1 MKAIYILLASL
12 FMILATNT
20 FAQDTT
26 QDTSKNLK
34 VITKLDGT
42 EYIGEIISDD
52 GREVL
57 IMTNKLGKIYI
68 PKSDISSIERIED
81 RKQVVYGEF
90 RNSGPFTTRYAFTN
104 NALPVTKGENYA
116 LINLYGPEVHFAVTD
131 NFSLGIMAT
140 WIASPMVLA
149 LKYSIPTNNE
159 NVNFS
164 LGTLF
169 GTSGYLNSFRG
180 YGGLHWAN
188 VTIGNRMNNITF
200 SAGYAY
206 LDAGFNNNNME
217 KPGVYYNTY
226 PTQNIKMPIFNG
238 PMASI
243 AGIAKVGSKVS
254 FVFDSMFMYI
264 SSESTVSEYE
274 VTQAGYY
281 DDLTDQW
288 YNEEFKY
295 TVSSETNTGLAMMLM
310 PGLRFQNT
318 EKNAFQFN
326 LSGVA
331 LFVGDESLSFPFPMC
346 TWFFRF

>member
-20 FAQDTT
+20 FAQDTP

-34 VITKLDGT
+34 VVTKIDGT

-52 GREVL
+52 GREIL
-57 IMTNKLGKIYI
+57 IETKELGKIFI
-68 PKSDISSIERIED
+68 PKSDISSIQNIED
-81 RKQVVYGEF
+81 HKQIVYGEF

-104 NALPVTKGENYA
+104 NAHPVTKGENYA

-131 NFSLGIMAT
+131 KFSIGVLST
-140 WIASPMVLA
+140 WIASPLVLA
-149 LKYSIPTNNE
+149 LKYSIPTSNP

-164 LGTLF
+164 VGTLM
-169 GTSGYLNSFRG
+169 GTSGYLNSFEG

-188 VTIGNRMNNITF
+188 VTFGDRMNNITF

-206 LDAGFNNNNME
+206 LDGGFDDYMA
-217 KPGVYYNTY
+217 KPGVYYNTS
-226 PTQNIKMPIFNG
+226 PTEDIKMPLFNG

-254 FVFDSMFMYI
+254 FVFDSMFMYV
-264 SSESTVSEYE
+264 SNESTNTEYDDS
-274 VTQAGYY
+274 GYY
-281 DDLTDQW
+281 DDDTGMWVDGTETW
-288 YNEEFKY
+288 
-295 TVSSETNTGLAMMLM
+295 TVTSVTNTGIAMMLM
-310 PGLRFQNT
+310 PGLRFQKT
-318 EKNAFQFN
+318 ENNAFQFN

-331 LFVGDESLSFPFPMC
+331 FLGNRNNGSFPFPMC
-346 TWFFRF
+346 TWFFKF